1 VTALAAADV
10 VRPTNLLEAR
20 DAMLDA
26 GRDRTLLIRGGAT
39 KLDWGAPA
47 RRTDLV
53 VDTTGMSALLAH
65 DPADATAKVQ
75 AGMRLADLQDQLATT
90 GQWLAIDPPHA
101 DATVGG
107 VFAANATGPRRLRY
121 GGMRDLVIGTTMVTA
136 DGAVA
141 RSGGNVI
148 KNVAGYDLAKLLCG
162 SLGTL
167 GLVAELIVRLHPLP
181 AASTTVTAAITP
193 ELATQVTLALLA
205 SPLVVSAIDWSLGT
219 LAIRIEGREAGVDEQ
234 TGAVTELLTRH
245 GASPVAVTGAD
256 ETAIWEHMAQG
267 HAGVEGETV
276 AVAATLPS
284 AFADVAASFAQACQ
298 TAGVDGDLSSHLGH
312 GLHTARLA
320 EADAAAHAAV
330 VRGWRQRVAQLG
342 GHVTVRRRSDDLNDP
357 ALIWGGEPPAIA
369 LMRAVKQQ
377 FDPQARCAPGRF
389 VGGI

>member
-1 VTALAAADV
+1 VTTIDAADV

-26 GRDRTLLIRGGAT
+26 GRERTLLIRGGAT
-39 KLDWGAPA
+39 KIDWGAPA

-53 VDTTGMSALLAH
+53 IDTTGMSALLAH

-75 AGMRLADLQDQLATT
+75 AGMRLSDFQDQLAAT

-101 DATVGG
+101 DATLGG

-121 GGMRDLVIGTTMVTA
+121 GSMRDLVIGTTMVTA

-193 ELATQVTLALLA
+193 ELATQVTLQLLA

-234 TGAVTELLTRH
+234 TRAVTELLTAN
-245 GASPVAVTGAD
+245 GAEPVAVAGD
-256 ETAIWEHMAQG
+256 DQTAIWEHMAQG
-267 HAGVEGETV
+267 HAGLEGETV

-284 AFADVAASFAQACQ
+284 AFADVAAAFAQTCE
-298 TAGVDGDLSSHLGH
+298 TAGVDGCLSSHVGH
-312 GLHTARLA
+312 GLHTGRLT
-320 EADAAAHAAV
+320 EADASAHAAA
-330 VRGWRQRVAQLG
+330 VREWRQRVAQLG
-342 GHVTVRRRSDDLNDP
+342 GHVTVRRRSEELTDP
-357 ALIWGGEPPAIA
+357 ALIWGDDPPAIG